1 MLRSSSASCEPAA
14 VYAWLRPFPTR
25 HMCWTP
31 SYFGTPNIV
40 SNHYRTLKRVS
51 RAAALTNSGRKLPI
65 GPKRRKELV
74 VLLWVG
80 CAAALSVFQHITL
93 PSCKT
98 LPDRHASCN

>member
-40 SNHYRTLKRVS
+40 SNHYRTLKRVKAE
-51 RAAALTNSGRKLPI
+51 RQP
-65 GPKRRKELV
+65 
-74 VLLWVG
+74 
-80 CAAALSVFQHITL
+80 
-93 PSCKT
+93 
-98 LPDRHASCN
+98 